1 MGDAPFLSI
10 PLISS
15 TGLRPANPDSATSSP
30 MGQSSEELK
39 NTPAG
44 RKLLKAAQEFE
55 ANLLSSWWE
64 EAEKDLKDPL
74 GGDELGSGFDG
85 LKGMAMNT
93 MAMTMVKAGG
103 VGISRMVFRSLE
115 PALRRKLQEQNGP
128 TAPGSGDPQPA
139 DQTSASKTGGS
150 PD

>member
-1 MGDAPFLSI
+1 MGDAPFLST
-10 PLISS
+10 PLISTTS
-15 TGLRPANPDSATSSP
+15 LRPAHADSAPSSP
-30 MGQSSEELK
+30 ASQSEKELK

-93 MAMTMVKAGG
+93 MAMSMVKAGG
-103 VGISRMVFRSLE
+103 VGISRMIFHSFE
-115 PALRRKLQEQNGP
+115 PALRRKLDEQNDPMGP
-128 TAPGSGDPQPA
+128 GDGGQNQTS
-139 DQTSASKTGGS
+139 QTSASRTGG
-150 PD
+150 